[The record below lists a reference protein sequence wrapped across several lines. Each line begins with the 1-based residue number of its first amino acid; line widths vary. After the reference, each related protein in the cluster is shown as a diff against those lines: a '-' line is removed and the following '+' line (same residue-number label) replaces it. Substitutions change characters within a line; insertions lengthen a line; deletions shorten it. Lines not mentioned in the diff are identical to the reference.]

1 MEDLEKLQGIS
12 KAQIGKLRKADVRV
26 LDDLLVIGS
35 TIQGR
40 TELAQQTRIS
50 LNRVTNWVHRADLMR
65 INGIDDDYARVL
77 ARAGVTSIVD
87 LSTRNPRKLAEEV
100 GVAASIEGTKRVPR
114 HASLKKWVEEARHML
129 RHVWYHDTIGHPD
142 LTGIPTTQ
150 WSGPTV

>member
-12 KAQIGKLRKADVRV
+12 KAQINKLRKADIGV
-26 LDDLLVIGS
+26 LDDLLVTGS

-40 TELAQQTRIS
+40 TELAQQTRIA
-50 LNRVTNWVHRADLMR
+50 LNRITNWVHRADLMR

-87 LSTRNPRKLAEEV
+87 LSTRNPKKLAGEV
-100 GVAASIEGTKRVPR
+100 GVAASIEGTQRVPR
-114 HASLKKWVEEARHML
+114 HASLKNWVEQARHMV

>member
-12 KAQIGKLRKADVRV
+12 KAQMAKLRKADIGV
-26 LDDLLVIGS
+26 LDDLLVVGS

-40 TELAQQTRIS
+40 TELAQQTRIA

-87 LSTRNPRKLAEEV
+87 LSTRNPKKLADEV
-100 GVAASIEGTKRVPR
+100 RVAASIEGTKRVPR
-114 HASLKKWVEEARHML
+114 HASIKKWVEEARHL
-129 RHVWYHDTIGHPD
+129 VRHVWYHDTIGHPD

-150 WSGPTV
+150 WPGPTV